1 MLGIEVKERG
11 EGINFV
17 GELVGELIMWVRRGV
32 FFYSMK
38 DFFGVYDYEFKWN
51 IWRWVCMFFSYD
63 CRWGVDSELGFI
75 RIRILLGKFEE

>member
-38 DFFGVYDYEFKWN
+38 DFFGVYDYEFK
-51 IWRWVCMFFSYD
+51 
-63 CRWGVDSELGFI
+63 
-75 RIRILLGKFEE
+75 